1 MHVSQVLYY
10 SPRYYLFAFIHV
22 SKTSSK
28 IAETESRSTQIQ
40 VSIKIVYSLT
50 AFPPFLLRQGLIA
63 QAHLVDDDDLEI
75 LTHLPPPPKC
85 HRHTPPCLVDTVLV
99 MIQGFLSA
107 MQALCQLSYIP
118 SAVCRLF
125 IPNRISFK
133 MKDSCEVL
141 LHSIQTRYCHI

>member
-1 MHVSQVLYY
+1 MLAKCSTTA
-10 SPRYYLFAFIHV
+10 PDTIYLLLFMYLKLHP
-22 SKTSSK
+22 KLQK
-28 IAETESRSTQIQ
+28 LKAEALRRSRFPS
-40 VSIKIVYSLT
+40 KIVYSLI